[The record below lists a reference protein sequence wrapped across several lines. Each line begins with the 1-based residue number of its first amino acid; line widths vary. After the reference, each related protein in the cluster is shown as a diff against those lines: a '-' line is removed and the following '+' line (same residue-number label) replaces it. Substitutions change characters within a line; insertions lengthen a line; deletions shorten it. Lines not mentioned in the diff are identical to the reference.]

1 MPLDEGWSE
10 FDEAAYRRWLA
21 QWFYNTGVMYDPDDP
36 FYDYREAFKKGIAPE
51 WQREHGD
58 YRWPDT
64 FKNQNYVP
72 GFYIEHTPMNEMPS
86 PYYQWKKQD
95 EAPDYTAMAEKLGSG
110 YG

>member
-36 FYDYREAFKKGIAPE
+36 DYDYGGVFKQGIAPL
-51 WQREHGD
+51 WRRKHG
-58 YRWPDT
+58 
-64 FKNQNYVP
+64 
-72 GFYIEHTPMNEMPS
+72 NEMRL

-95 EAPDYTAMAEKLGSG
+95 EAADYTVMAKKLGSG